1 VQNGKLLIT
10 AIHQNYAG
18 SNYTSARIKT
28 QGKFSFQYGR
38 IDFRA
43 KLPGGE
49 GIWPANWLL
58 GDAFSSIGWPACG
71 EIDVMEYRG
80 ADPNIIHGSIHT
92 PSSYGGTVNTA
103 TNYVMNVENQFHL
116 YSIEWDATKIRFLID
131 NSEYYVY
138 QPSVYNAD
146 TWPFNASFFA
156 ILNVAVGGS
165 FGGPVNNAIFP
176 QTMEVDYVRVYQK
189 INN

>member
-1 VQNGKLLIT
+1 MQNGKLLIT
-10 AIHQNYAG
+10 AIQENYAG

-28 QGKFSFQYGR
+28 QGKFSFQYGK

-92 PSSYGGTVNTA
+92 PSSYGSTVNTA
-103 TNYVMNVENQFHL
+103 TNYVMNAENQFHL

-131 NSEYYVY
+131 NVEYYVY
-138 QPSVYNAD
+138 QPSVYNPD

-165 FGGPVNNAIFP
+165 FGGPINNAIFP
-176 QTMEVDYVRVYQK
+176 QTM
-189 INN
+189 